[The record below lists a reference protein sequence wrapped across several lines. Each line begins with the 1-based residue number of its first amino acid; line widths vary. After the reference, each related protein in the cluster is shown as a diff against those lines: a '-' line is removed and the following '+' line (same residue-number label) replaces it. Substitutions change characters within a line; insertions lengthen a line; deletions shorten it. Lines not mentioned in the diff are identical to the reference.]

1 MSFSETDLTEDL
13 KEMSTETVVLVVG
26 AHGVSGRAAAEHWA
40 SLSGTVVYGLS
51 RRSAALPARVKGI
64 SADLLDRYELRRK
77 LKTIKGLTH
86 IVFAAYIEKPTA
98 AEQSEANVAILKN
111 LLDVLEKTAPSLR
124 HITFYQ
130 GGKAYG
136 ADLGPFKT
144 PAREDDPRLIGPN
157 FYYDQEDLLRQRQRG
172 KSWFWTALRP
182 EATTGF
188 SIGSPM
194 NLGMS
199 IAIYAAIS
207 RELGLPLRFPGTD
220 KTYNVLYQLTAADI
234 LAKATRWAGQTK
246 AARNEIFN
254 ITNGDYFRWRY
265 LWPRIADM
273 FDMPAADPVPTP
285 LTVYMADKKEI
296 WEAMVR
302 KHGLQPVPYEQVA
315 SWPFAD
321 AILRLMEFDNI
332 TSTIKARQA
341 GFNDCVD
348 TEDMFARFFA
358 QLRNEKIIP

>member
-111 LLDVLEKTAPSLR
+111 LLDVVEKTAPSLR
-124 HITFYQ
+124 HMTFYQ

-220 KTYNVLYQLTAADI
+220 KT
-234 LAKATRWAGQTK
+234 
-246 AARNEIFN
+246 
-254 ITNGDYFRWRY
+254 
-265 LWPRIADM
+265 
-273 FDMPAADPVPTP
+273 
-285 LTVYMADKKEI
+285 
-296 WEAMVR
+296 
-302 KHGLQPVPYEQVA
+302 
-315 SWPFAD
+315 
-321 AILRLMEFDNI
+321 
-332 TSTIKARQA
+332 
-341 GFNDCVD
+341 
-348 TEDMFARFFA
+348 
-358 QLRNEKIIP
+358 